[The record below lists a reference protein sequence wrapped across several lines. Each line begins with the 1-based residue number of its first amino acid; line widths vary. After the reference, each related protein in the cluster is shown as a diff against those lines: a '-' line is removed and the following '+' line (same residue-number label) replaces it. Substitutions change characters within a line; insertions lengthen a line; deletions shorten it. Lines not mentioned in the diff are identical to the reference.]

1 MEMEKGRGEVIGLK
15 ASRTWELENERCRV
29 RVVGVIKKSESMKGL
44 SNSGC
49 GSGKIRIAEITSQL
63 V

>member
-1 MEMEKGRGEVIGLK
+1 MEMETGKGEVIGMK
-15 ASRTWELENERCRV
+15 ASRTWELENEGTRV
-29 RVVGVIKKSESMKGL
+29 RVAGVIKKSETMKGL

-49 GSGKIRIAEITSQL
+49 DPGEVRIVRIRSQL